1 MSCRKA
7 SPRRRGKAGNGS
19 LSSARNTRGRSDSV
33 LAANAGCLI
42 TFVHGAPSL
51 GAYTR
56 YWIAAL
62 DRVTHPTTFFSRSKR
77 RKANGKLF
85 TDHRRGRPRDRNRP
99 DLGLSRFLG
108 PQVSAPSF
116 LNP

>member
-77 RKANGKLF
+77 RKSNGKLF
-85 TDHRRGRPRDRNRP
+85 TDHRRGRHVIETDRTWTISIPRTA
-99 DLGLSRFLG
+99 SFG
-108 PQVSAPSF
+108 PVFSPR
-116 LNP
+116 